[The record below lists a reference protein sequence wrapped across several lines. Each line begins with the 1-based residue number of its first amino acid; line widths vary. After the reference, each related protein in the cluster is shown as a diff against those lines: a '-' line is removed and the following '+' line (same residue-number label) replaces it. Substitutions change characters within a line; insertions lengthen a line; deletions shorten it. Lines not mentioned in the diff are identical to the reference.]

1 MDPSKWYRLTA
12 AAGLDADDARPIACL
27 GLAYK
32 ANIDDLRESPAIA
45 VVRELSALTARE
57 ILLVEPHIDVL
68 PNSLSD
74 IPSAILC
81 DLDDA
86 LSKSGTII
94 LLTDHGAFKSIE
106 KSRLVDKV
114 LIDTRGMWR

>member
-1 MDPSKWYRLTA
+1 
-12 AAGLDADDARPIACL
+12 
-27 GLAYK
+27 
-32 ANIDDLRESPAIA
+32 

-57 ILLVEPHIDVL
+57 ILLVEPHIDAIPDAL
-68 PNSLSD
+68 AD
-74 IPSAILC
+74 IPSAVLC

-86 LSKSGTII
+86 LAKAGTII

-106 KSRLVDKV
+106 KSRLADKV